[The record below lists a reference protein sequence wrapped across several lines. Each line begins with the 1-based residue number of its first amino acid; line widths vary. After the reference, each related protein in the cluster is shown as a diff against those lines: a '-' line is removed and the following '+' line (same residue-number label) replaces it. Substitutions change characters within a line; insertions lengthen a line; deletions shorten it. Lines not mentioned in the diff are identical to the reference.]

1 MKKNNSAVM
10 NRTETNKGGSIVD
23 KLKGKFL
30 LSRIVARP
38 AANEKFKEF
47 VVTVRTPGAST
58 WGIEPGERVDV
69 EEVEFV
75 CYPNLHKGWP
85 SMESKSL

>member
-1 MKKNNSAVM
+1 MKKNNSAVV
-10 NRTETNKGGSIVD
+10 NKTETNKGGNIVD

-30 LSRIVARP
+30 ISSIVARP

-58 WGIEPGERVDV
+58 WVIDPV
-69 EEVEFV
+69 
-75 CYPNLHKGWP
+75 
-85 SMESKSL
+85 